1 MTAVDTYLR
10 HEADY
15 RTSLLR
21 RAANIKGAA
30 TVVHAVRVL
39 RRLEGPLAAAL
50 REEIM
55 GDPHD
60 VAQSEEG
67 GRGSY
72 ETGQGRGGVGAFKR
86 WEQGKGGGGPS
97 GCCTEGGH

>member
-15 RTSLLR
+15 RASLLR

-60 VAQSEEG
+60 VAQSKEG
-67 GRGSY
+67 AVMRW
-72 ETGQGRGGVGAFKR
+72 GQGRGWEGA
-86 WEQGKGGGGPS
+86 S
-97 GCCTEGGH
+97 CCRAEGGVHRVQAPC